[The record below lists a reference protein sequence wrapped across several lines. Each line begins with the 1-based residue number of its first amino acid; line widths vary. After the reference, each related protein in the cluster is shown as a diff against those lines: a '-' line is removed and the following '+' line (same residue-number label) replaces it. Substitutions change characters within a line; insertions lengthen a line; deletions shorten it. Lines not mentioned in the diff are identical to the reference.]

1 MTGAATPAEG
11 MAPQAALD
19 AATKATAAADAA
31 LTEAR
36 EAVPAAEKKL
46 ADLEA
51 AFCVGDASS
60 KAELAKARGAI
71 EQARGDVE
79 WSVLQRQAAEAAHSR
94 AADVEAAARRCVTAA
109 EYLAEHR
116 SFNDPES
123 RESVLVARL
132 ESTVAEL
139 IRVVDARQTLHH
151 RLAAE
156 ADSFPADERAELQK
170 RLAQQIQ
177 ADAPTGQPLR
187 PITTYGQ
194 REYAQW
200 VIHGGIP
207 KGEVAQ
213 AIEAGIAA
221 ARQ

>member
-1 MTGAATPAEG
+1 MTSATAQE
-11 MAPQAALD
+11 PQAALD
-19 AATKATAAADAA
+19 AAVKATAAADAA

-51 AFCVGDASS
+51 AFRVGDASS

-79 WSVLQRQAAEAAHSR
+79 WAQLQLQAAEAAHSR
-94 AADVEAAARRCVTAA
+94 AADAEAAANRRVTADA
-109 EYLAEHR
+109 YLAEHKA
-116 SFNDPES
+116 FNDPTS
-123 RESVLVARL
+123 RESVLVDQL
-132 ESTVAEL
+132 ESVVAEL
-139 IRVVDARQTLHH
+139 IQVVDARQTLHH
-151 RLAAE
+151 RLATE
-156 ADSFPADERAELQK
+156 ADSFPAAERAELQK

-213 AIEAGIAA
+213 AVEAGIAA